1 VSESHSSARDA
12 SGVTLTAYQTL
23 LDVSRMLLG
32 SASLE
37 ELLSRVTSE
46 LRRIVPYDVLSVY
59 ELDEVRGL
67 LVPLHCVDRYADQI
81 LATPL
86 NTGEGLTGWVV
97 DNLEAANLPAGQ
109 PDDRLQL
116 VPGTQWEPEALV
128 VVPLVSND
136 RPVGALNV
144 YRLGQAQRFDEH
156 EFELIQEFANLAALA
171 LDNAQI
177 RERLVREAH
186 TDWLTGLHNHRH
198 FHERLR
204 EEVERAHR
212 HRRRLSLLVFDLDDF
227 KLLNDVHGHQEGD
240 LVLRRLAAAAVEEV
254 RSTDVACRVG
264 GEEFA
269 IVLPETGRRQAKAI
283 ANRLCERAR
292 HLLGPRPVTISCGI
306 ATFPSDAKN
315 PTELLA
321 TADAALY
328 GAKDAGKNQA
338 VAYSQRVGEARR
350 DGADRHGV
358 AQEQE
363 SLTQIRLL
371 GALASKLNRL
381 NQVDQIG
388 DTIVTELRTMVDY
401 HNARVYLLADDGV
414 TLEPIAFGGILTEY
428 AGETFDAL
436 RTRVGEGVTGTAA
449 SRGRTLNIANALDC
463 EFAED
468 VEGTAEI
475 EESMLAVPLR
485 HEQRTLGV
493 IVLSKLGV
501 DQFSM
506 LSQRLMELLAAQAAV
521 ALANARLLEEER
533 RAKVVLDALLGIA
546 TLAASDPSPRV
557 VAQHIVNTVRDLV
570 GASSAQLVELGDAA
584 KAAILAHSG
593 PASEAAAGIA
603 AAQRTLPADGEAVT
617 APVDL
622 SLVEDPPH
630 PAPVV
635 VIARLNRRL
644 LTVQVAEPTPRVL
657 QTVTAVAGHAA
668 VALRNAELLQQLGV
682 DRVTA

>member
-1 VSESHSSARDA
+1 MSESHSSARDA
-12 SGVTLTAYQTL
+12 SGVSLTSYQTL

-37 ELLSRVTSE
+37 ELLSRVSTE

-59 ELDEVRGL
+59 GLDEVRGL
-67 LVPLHCVDRYADQI
+67 LVPLHCVDRYAEEI
-81 LATPL
+81 LSTPL
-86 NTGEGLTGWVV
+86 EVGQGLTGWVV
-97 DNLEAANLPAGQ
+97 DHLEPANIPAGRV
-109 PDDRLQL
+109 DERLRL
-116 VPGTQWEPEALV
+116 VPGTEWEPEALA

-144 YRLGQAQRFDEH
+144 YRLGDGSRFDDD
-156 EFELIQEFANLAALA
+156 EFRLIREFANLAALA

-212 HRRRLSLLVFDLDDF
+212 HRRELSLIVFDLDDF

-240 LVLRRLAAAAVEEV
+240 LVLRRLAASAAEEV

-269 IVLPETGRRQAKAI
+269 IVLPETDRDEARAI
-283 ANRLCERAR
+283 AERLCERAR

-306 ATFPSDAKN
+306 STFPADAKN

-328 GAKDAGKNQA
+328 GAKDAGKDQA
-338 VAYSQRVGEARR
+338 VAYSRQVGEARR
-350 DGADRHGV
+350 DGADRHAV
-358 AQEQE
+358 VQEPE
-363 SLTQIRLL
+363 SLAQIRLL
-371 GALASKLNRL
+371 VALATKLNRL

-401 HNARVYLLADDGV
+401 HNARVYLLAEDGV
-414 TLEPIAFGGILTEY
+414 TLEPIAFGGILSEY
-428 AGETFDAL
+428 EGETFDAL

-449 SRGRTLNIANALDC
+449 ARGRTLNIGNALDC

-493 IVLSKLGV
+493 IVLSKIGV
-501 DQFSM
+501 DQFSD
-506 LSQRLMELLAAQAAV
+506 LAERLMELLAAQAAV

-533 RAKVVLDALLGIA
+533 RAKIALDALLGIA

-557 VAQHIVNTVRDLV
+557 VAQHVVDTVRGLV
-570 GASSAQLVELGDAA
+570 GASSAQLIELAEGGAAAVLAHAGPAEDAA
-584 KAAILAHSG
+584 V
-593 PASEAAAGIA
+593 GIA
-603 AAQRTLPADGEAVT
+603 AAQRTAPADGEAVVAT
-617 APVDL
+617 TDL
-622 SLVEDPPH
+622 SLVDAPREL
-630 PAPVV
+630 PVV
-635 VIARLNRRL
+635 VVARLNRRL
-644 LTVQVAEPTPRVL
+644 LTVQVPEATPRVL

-668 VALRNAELLQQLGV
+668 LALRNAELLQQLGV
-682 DRVTA
+682 QRVTA